1 MRARC
6 AQNVEPRD
14 DRPARRETYASRD
27 RSCGPSSEPQRP
39 AARPSGGWNR
49 RLRRKA
55 KEQATAE
62 REQARRARAVVA
74 ERTSRRRRPRSE
86 YEAWLDEHDAREP
99 LTRADRHS
107 QSDEKAARVVAD
119 GGGMRA
125 VIEATGLRTLENVVG
140 LIDPAILTRALDND
154 VLERGQRP
162 PV

>member
-1 MRARC
+1 M
-6 AQNVEPRD
+6 
-14 DRPARRETYASRD
+14 
-27 RSCGPSSEPQRP
+27 
-39 AARPSGGWNR
+39 
-49 RLRRKA
+49 
-55 KEQATAE
+55 
-62 REQARRARAVVA
+62 A